1 MCVVALILTAGK
13 GKRMKSSVPKVLHP
27 ILGQPIINYV
37 IEEVKKISPEKT
49 VLVVGYGSDDVKK
62 ALKSDQLSYVSQS
75 RQLGTAHAVM
85 SSRRVLDGY
94 DGTVVILYG
103 DSPLIRH
110 ETLSKFINTHKKA
123 KSLLS
128 ILTAKVSNPYGYGR
142 IIRNGRGRLT
152 SIVEEKDATPEQ
164 RSLNEINS
172 GIYCVETSF
181 LWKALDQI
189 DKKNNQKEFYLTDI
203 VGIASTSGVKVNG
216 FNLNDEE
223 EIMGINNRV
232 ELSHAEELLRKRINE
247 KLMLS
252 GVTILDPEQTYI
264 SPQVSIGKDSVIY
277 PQSFIYGK
285 TKIGKRCKIGP
296 SVWIE
301 DTEIKNDST
310 IKFSSYIEKSLIGAN
325 VMIGPFAHLRP
336 YSELMDGAK
345 IGNFVEIKKSKIGN
359 SSKVQHLSY
368 VGDAT
373 VGKRVNIGAGTITC
387 NYDGLHKYQTII
399 EDDVFIGSDTML
411 VAPVKLGRGA
421 TTGAGST
428 ITKDV
433 ESESLAIGRAKQVT
447 IKNWKRKTKDKKRL

>member
-1 MCVVALILTAGK
+1 MSVVALILTAGK
-13 GKRMKSSVPKVLHP
+13 GKRMRSSLPKVLHP

-62 ALKSDQLSYVSQS
+62 ALKSHQLSYVSQS
-75 RQLGTAHAVM
+75 CQFGTAHAVM
-85 SSRRVLDGY
+85 SSRRELDGY
-94 DGTVVILYG
+94 EGTVVILYG

-110 ETLSKFINTHKKA
+110 ETLSKFINAHKKS
-123 KSLLS
+123 KSSLS
-128 ILTAKVSNPYGYGR
+128 ILTAEVSNPFGYGR
-142 IIRNGRGRLT
+142 IIRNDRGEVT
-152 SIVEEKDATPEQ
+152 DIVEEKDATPEQ

-172 GIYCVETSF
+172 GIYCVETGF

-203 VGIASTSGVKVNG
+203 VGIASRSGLKVNG
-216 FNLNDEE
+216 FNFNVEE
-223 EIMGINNRV
+223 EIIGINNRI
-232 ELSHAEELLRKRINE
+232 ELSHAEELMRRRINE

-252 GVTILDPEQTYI
+252 GVTILDPAQTYI
-264 SPQVSIGKDSVIY
+264 SPQVSIGIDTVVY

-301 DTEIKNDST
+301 DTEINNDSS
-310 IKFSSYIEKSLIGAN
+310 IKFSSYMEKVFIGAN
-325 VMIGPFAHLRP
+325 VVIGPFAHLRP
-336 YSELMDGAK
+336 GSELMDRAK
-345 IGNFVEIKKSKIGN
+345 IGNFVEVKKSKIGI

-373 VGKRVNIGAGTITC
+373 VGERVNIGAGTITC
-387 NYDGLHKYQTII
+387 NYDGLHKHQTII

-411 VAPVKLGRGA
+411 VAPVKIGRGA

-433 ESESLAIGRAKQVT
+433 EPESLAVGRAKQVT
-447 IKNWKRKTKDKKRL
+447 IKNWKRKPKDK

>member
-1 MCVVALILTAGK
+1 MCVVALILAAGK
-13 GKRMKSSVPKVLHP
+13 GTRMKSSLPKVLHP

-37 IEEVKKISPEKT
+37 IEEIKKVSPEKT
-49 VLVVGYGSDDVKK
+49 VLVVGYGSGDVKT
-62 ALKSDQLSYVSQS
+62 ALKSHQLSYVSQS
-75 RQLGTAHAVM
+75 RQYGTAHGVM
-85 SSRRVLDGY
+85 SSRRELDGY

-110 ETLSKFINTHKKA
+110 ETLSKFINAHKKS
-123 KSLLS
+123 KSSLS
-128 ILTAKVSNPYGYGR
+128 ILTAKVGNPYGYGR
-142 IIRNGRGRLT
+142 IIRNGRGDVT
-152 SIVEEKDATPEQ
+152 DVVEERDATPKQ
-164 RSLNEINS
+164 RGLNEINS
-172 GIYCVETSF
+172 GIYCVETGF

-189 DKKNNQKEFYLTDI
+189 DRKNNQKEFYLTDM
-203 VGIASTSGVKVNG
+203 VGIASRAGVKVNG
-216 FNLNDEE
+216 FNFNVEDE
-223 EIMGINNRV
+223 IIGINNRI
-232 ELSHAEELLRKRINE
+232 ELSHAEELMRKRINE

-264 SPQVSIGKDSVIY
+264 SPLVSIGIDTVIY

-285 TKIGKRCKIGP
+285 TKIGKRCRIGP

-301 DTEIKNDST
+301 DAEINNDST
-310 IKFSSYIEKSLIGAN
+310 IRFSSYIEKAHIGAS

-336 YSELMDGAK
+336 GSELMDGSK
-345 IGNFVEIKKSKIGN
+345 IGNFVEVKKSRIGI

-373 VGKRVNIGAGTITC
+373 VGDRVNIGAGTITC

-411 VAPVKLGRGA
+411 VAPVKIGRGA

-428 ITKDV
+428 ITKNV
-433 ESESLAIGRAKQVT
+433 EPESLAIGRAKQVT
-447 IKNWKRKTKDKKRL
+447 IKNWKRKPKDK